1 MHIFLCTVSAQTLLM
16 TPSSR
21 RRNRARS
28 SSHLRTNRTG
38 KYRGVAHGAVL
49 GLCAE
54 GESSRQ
60 SASTASR
67 KQGPEKSLVKYVDTP
82 TQCGILY
89 GILRDNYIG
98 RNTFISPFSPPV
110 LSVKAQWSRALK
122 ACDGQCFPKPTGRT
136 STRVKNYRKR
146 ELTAPLTF
154 GVCQYDMPR
163 CSIGIR
169 IELQR

>member
-67 KQGPEKSLVKYVDTP
+67 KTGPARKSLVKYVDL
-82 TQCGILY
+82 G
-89 GILRDNYIG
+89 GVIG
-98 RNTFISPFSPPV
+98 SERGRVV
-110 LSVKAQWSRALK
+110 LVTVDVLNH
-122 ACDGQCFPKPTGRT
+122 D
-136 STRVKNYRKR
+136 R
-146 ELTAPLTF
+146 EDAKVPGAEAT
-154 GVCQYDMPR
+154 
-163 CSIGIR
+163 
-169 IELQR
+169 